1 MSTKSEP
8 VNFIRAKKK
17 NSVPVVEA
25 CQTDIPGE
33 EHCEAR
39 MLEGDPE
46 GGDKLDVISEGC
58 AEGYVGSLLCRA
70 PSVQSEL
77 KVTFIRQEI
86 FVS

>member
-1 MSTKSEP
+1 
-8 VNFIRAKKK
+8 
-17 NSVPVVEA
+17 
-25 CQTDIPGE
+25 
-33 EHCEAR
+33 